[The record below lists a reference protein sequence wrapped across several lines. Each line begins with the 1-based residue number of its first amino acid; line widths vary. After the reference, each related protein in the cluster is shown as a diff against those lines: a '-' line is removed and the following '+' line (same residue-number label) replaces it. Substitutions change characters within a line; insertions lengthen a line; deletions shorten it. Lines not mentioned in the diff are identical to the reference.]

1 MATPN
6 LKLIT
11 ALRKTAEK
19 LSNGAKYQ
27 WGHMGQCN
35 CGNLA
40 QELTQMSENE
50 IHAHALQTREGDW
63 SEQTAEYCGI
73 SKLPMDVMITKMMEA
88 GLTTNDLQNL
98 EKLSDKNVLARLPK
112 EKRYLSHNVRNDV
125 IIYMKTFADF
135 LEEELFLQSVELPD
149 FAATL
154 ETTECL

>member
-6 LKLIT
+6 IKLIT

-19 LSNGAKYQ
+19 LSSGAKYQ

-40 QELTQMSENE
+40 QEITQMSENE

-73 SKLPMDVMITKMMEA
+73 SKLPMDVMITKMLEA
-88 GLTTNDLQNL
+88 GLTTADLQNL

-112 EKRYLSHNVRNDV
+112 EKRYLSHNVRHDV
-125 IIYMKTFADF
+125 VIYMNTFADF
-135 LEEELFLQSVELPD
+135 LEEELFLNSIQLPD
-149 FAATL
+149 F
-154 ETTECL
+154 ETELQTI